1 MASLQADVQTIHKA
15 MKGLG
20 TDVPAVISVLGR
32 RTKQQLLELSAEY
45 SKLHKHSLEEDMRGE
60 SALGGHFLELARGL
74 ISHPTQIRISTLKNA
89 TKGAG
94 TRERALIDVLVSSLP
109 FEIQEIGRS
118 EPSVIAAVINDVA
131 GDFKKI
137 MNALL
142 KGNRDWN
149 PVVND
154 GEAQSCA
161 ELLYQAGEGRLGTDE
176 KIFVDI
182 IARKSPEFLARVNDY
197 YKSGHK
203 KHSLE
208 HAIKSETSGYFED
221 TLLGLLKPRFVFIAD
236 RLFQAMKGLGTDDSC
251 LVYYFSVLSKQ
262 EIQEVARV
270 FYERRTVEDGDKAK
284 TLQQWIDGDTS
295 GAYRDLLRA
304 LLQPN

>member
-1 MASLQADVQTIHKA
+1 

-20 TDVPAVISVLGR
+20 TDVPAVISVLGH
-32 RTKQQLLELSAEY
+32 RTKQQLLECSAEY
-45 SKLHKHSLEEDMRGE
+45 SKMHKHSLEEDMRGE
-60 SALGGHFLELARGL
+60 SALGGHFLELAIGL
-74 ISHPTQIRISTLKNA
+74 ITHPTAIRIQTLKLA

-109 FEIQEIGRS
+109 FEIQEIGRND
-118 EPSVIAAVINDVA
+118 PVVVAAVINDVA

-137 MNALL
+137 MNELL
-142 KGNRDWN
+142 KGSRDWN
-149 PVVND
+149 PVVNQAD
-154 GEAQSCA
+154 AQAAA
-161 ELLYQAGEGRLGTDE
+161 EILYQAGEGRLGTDE
-176 KIFVDI
+176 KIFVEI
-182 IARKSPEFLARVNDY
+182 IARRSPEFLDRVNEF
-197 YKSGHK
+197 YKASHK

-236 RLFQAMKGLGTDDSC
+236 RLYQAMKGLGTDDSC

-270 FYERRTVEDGDKAK
+270 FYERRKAEDGDKAK
-284 TLQQWIDGDTS
+284 TLNQWIDGDTS
-295 GAYRDLLRA
+295 GAYRDLLRS